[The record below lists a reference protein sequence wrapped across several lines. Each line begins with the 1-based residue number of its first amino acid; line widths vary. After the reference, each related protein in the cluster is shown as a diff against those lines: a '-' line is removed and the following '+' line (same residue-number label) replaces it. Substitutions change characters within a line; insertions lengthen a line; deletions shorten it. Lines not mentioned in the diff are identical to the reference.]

1 MDKKHFEGVKKL
13 LDNKFETYHQASFI
27 TKDPVS
33 VPHRFSKQQDI
44 EIAAFFAAI
53 LAWGNRT
60 MIINN
65 CNRILQMMD
74 HAPHDFILHHE
85 EQDLKP
91 LYAFAHRTFN
101 GTDLL
106 HCIAFFKQHFTTA
119 QSLETAFMPQG
130 KPPADVA
137 TALIHFHHSFFDI
150 ADAPERTRKHIAS
163 PAKKSACKRL
173 NMFLRWMIRK
183 DSPVDFGLWHFLSPA
198 QLICPLDTHVSDV
211 SRRLGLIHRKQND
224 WQTALELTYA
234 LQQFD
239 PLDPVKYDYALFALG
254 VEERF

>member
-1 MDKKHFEGVKKL
+1 MLPNIKKL

-27 TKDPVS
+27 ARDPIS
-33 VPHRFSKQQDI
+33 VPHRFTKIQDI

-65 CNRILQMMD
+65 CNRILEMMD
-74 HAPHDFILHHE
+74 HAPHDFMVHHQE
-85 EQDLKP
+85 EDLKP
-91 LYAFAHRTFN
+91 LYAFVHRTFN

-106 HCIAFFKQHFTTA
+106 HCIAFFKKHYTQSE
-119 QSLETAFMPQG
+119 SLESAFMPGGQA
-130 KPPADVA
+130 PVDVA
-137 TALIHFHHSFFDI
+137 NSLIYFHHRFFDLPH
-150 ADAPERTRKHIAS
+150 APERTRKHIAS

-183 DSPVDFGLWHFLSPA
+183 NSPVDFGIWNFISPA
-198 QLICPLDTHVSDV
+198 ELICPLDTHVSDV
-211 SRRLGLIHRKQND
+211 SRRLGLIQRKQND
-224 WQTALELTYA
+224 WQTALELTDA
-234 LQQFD
+234 LKQFD
-239 PLDPVKYDYALFALG
+239 PADPVKYDYALFGLG